1 MNMLHIMYLWM
12 PMIFNFLITLILTRL
27 NVEQANEELREKLS

>member
-1 MNMLHIMYLWM
+1 MLHIMYLWM
-12 PMIFNFLITLILTRL
+12 PMIFNLLITLILTRL

>member
-1 MNMLHIMYLWM
+1 MYLWM
-12 PMIFNFLITLILTRL
+12 PMIFNLLITLILTRL